1 MILIFLKTLGLIAL
15 AILYIIIVMYI
26 MIRLFFKDSNL

>member
-26 MIRLFFKDSNL
+26 MICLFFKDSNL

>member
-1 MILIFLKTLGLIAL
+1 MILLFFKTLGLIAL

-26 MIRLFFKDSNL
+26 MVCIFFKDSNL